1 MLVYNNNV
9 CYAHSEKG
17 KCDNFFF
24 KPPFG
29 WHFKVSTF
37 FLKSIDNLF
46 IELYN
51 DNTSLFV
58 CMIIH
63 GHSPIWKRDY
73 MCLG

>member
-1 MLVYNNNV
+1 MSVTLIAKKEKTIVSFSNLRLV
-9 CYAHSEKG
+9 G
-17 KCDNFFF
+17 TLKCQ
-24 KPPFG
+24 P
-29 WHFKVSTF
+29 F

-58 CMIIH
+58 CMIVH